1 VERASSTYA
10 ANLIGRQMAATANP
24 PHALKDPL
32 IFLSAGEASGERYG
46 AALMEAVRERLPKA
60 RFFGLGGAR
69 MTALGFRPVVRAED
83 VAHMGI
89 TEVVRHAPYIYGQFQ
104 RLKRAIAAERPSLA
118 VLIDFPDVNLRLA
131 EHLHRHGVPVVYFV
145 SPQLW
150 AWKKRRIR
158 RVQRFVDRMLVI
170 FPFEEPFYRE
180 RGVAAEF
187 VGHPLADLA
196 APEVTREAFARQHGL
211 DASKPW
217 LALLPGSRQRE
228 VHLNLPT
235 MLEAAT
241 ILNDTIRN
249 ESGPGDTYQYLL
261 PVAPTLAPETVPAIV
276 AAQPSGAKPVL
287 VSDARAA
294 LYHAR
299 GSVVASGTATV
310 EAALLGNPFVVV
322 YRLSKMSYAIARRFV
337 KVPHVAM
344 ANLIAGRRVVPELIQ
359 DEFTAANVVAA
370 LKPLLAEGTARE
382 EAMAGLREV
391 RERLRVH
398 DTAGATGDDA
408 GETAIGRAARICVEL
423 LAGGASLTSNAA
435 GSSNARSPNRGK
447 EPETSALPAG
457 TYRA

>member
-1 VERASSTYA
+1 MPLGWPALLTLSVTMGAA
-10 ANLIGRQMAATANP
+10 AN
-24 PHALKDPL
+24 PL

-46 AALMEAVRERLPKA
+46 AALMEAIRRRLPDA
-60 RFFGLGGAR
+60 RFFGLGGAA
-69 MTALGFRPVVRAED
+69 MTALGFRPVVRAQD

-104 RLKRAIAAERPSLA
+104 RLKRAIAAERPALA

-131 EHLHRHGVPVVYFV
+131 EQLHRYGIPVVYFV

-217 LALLPGSRQRE
+217 VALLPGSRQRE

-235 MLEAAT
+235 MLDAAT
-241 ILNDTIRN
+241 ILDRTMQ
-249 ESGPGDTYQYLL
+249 GDTYQYLL
-261 PVAPTLAPETVPAIV
+261 PVAPTLARERV
-276 AAQPSGAKPVL
+276 AAAIAARRGGAKPVL
-287 VSDARAA
+287 VNDARAA
-294 LYHAR
+294 LFHAR

-310 EAALLGNPFVVV
+310 EAALLGNPFVMV
-322 YRLSKMSYAIARRFV
+322 YRLSKLSYAIARRFV
-337 KVPHVAM
+337 TVPHVAM
-344 ANLIAGRRVVPELIQ
+344 ANLIAGRRVMPELIQ
-359 DEFTAANVVAA
+359 SEFTAANVVRA
-370 LKPLLAEGTARE
+370 LEPLLADGAARE
-382 EAMAGLREV
+382 EAMTGLREV
-391 RERLRVH
+391 RERLATR
-398 DTAGATGDDA
+398 DAAGKDA
-408 GETAIGRAARICVEL
+408 AETAIGRAAHICVEL
-423 LAGGASLTSNAA
+423 LSGGNAA
-435 GSSNARSPNRGK
+435 GASNTGAPNTRG
-447 EPETSALPAG
+447 EPERSALPAG
-457 TYRA
+457 TYQA